1 MADKVREIQD
11 RLLKNIQDGD
21 QLSAAIAYFPLVGWV
36 YPLYFKKE
44 DALCQYHG
52 KQGQRLNGVLI
63 GLYLTLW
70 FLENFWLT
78 AWLFG
83 EGSFLNPISSSIKII
98 AVIAYLGVSL
108 IAAYRA
114 FMDEEWEIPFLRDVV
129 DFFWDFFPGKKD
141 DRD

>member
-21 QLSAAIAYFPLVGWV
+21 QLSAAIAYFPLIGWI

-44 DALCQYHG
+44 DKLCQYHG
-52 KQGQRLNGVLI
+52 KQGQQLNAVLI
-63 GLYLTLW
+63 GLYLVLW

-78 AWLFG
+78 SWIFG
-83 EGSFLNPISSSIKII
+83 TGSLLNPISSSVKII
-98 AVIAYLGVSL
+98 ALFGYLGLSL
-108 IAAYRA
+108 VAAYRA
-114 FMDEEWEIPFLRDVV
+114 FMDEEWEIPFLQDIV
-129 DFFWDFFPGKKD
+129 DFFWDLFPQRKA